1 MASKKKK
8 PPAAADA
15 GRLRNMITATAIGSE
30 NNDPHARRQDFRID
44 WIARRFNL
52 SLSTAST
59 VADLAFLQRE
69 AAR

>member
-1 MASKKKK
+1 MTQDRKN
-8 PPAAADA
+8 PATLAACRA
-15 GRLRNMITATAIGSE
+15 RNCFAVTVNGFE

-44 WIARRFNL
+44 WLARRFNL
-52 SLSTAST
+52 PLSTAST